1 VTPLLLG
8 YGNVVMGDTSVLGVT
23 IQNSGAADLS
33 VTSIAFGRGSSADF
47 AISSSPSLPVTIG
60 AGGSYRSD
68 DRLGRYCF
76 V

>member
-47 AISSSPSLPVTIG
+47 AISIDKIFIKSKRVGHLLDYFCYPQ
-60 AGGSYRSD
+60 
-68 DRLGRYCF
+68 
-76 V
+76 